1 MRLIAKQA
9 RRAAIGCG
17 VLAAALSLAACG
29 GSSEPTSDFEPTR
42 IIAFG
47 DETSSILDID
57 GTANGRKFSVNGTSL
72 TDNTAIDCRGHP
84 NWLQTLAAAYGN
96 FVFPTCNP
104 AGSAVFDPPNRIRA
118 TVGAR
123 AADLAA
129 QIDAQVAESAFQDDD
144 LVTVLVGVN
153 DILAQ
158 YQQYPTVSEV
168 QLTANV
174 EAAGRLVGSQVNRLA
189 NSGPRVIISTIPDIS
204 FSPYAIAEKA
214 AHIDTDR
221 QELIERL
228 VDAFNTSLK
237 LALEN
242 DGHKIGLVQLDEAVR
257 QVVNFPGT
265 YGIVSSSLAVC
276 DLSKSQLT
284 PPSTLDCTEFTLIP
298 FGSGAT
304 FLWAD
309 DRHLSSGGQAMLGD
323 LAVSRAL
330 NNPF

>member
-9 RRAAIGCG
+9 RRAAMGCG
-17 VLAAALSLAACG
+17 VLAAMVLLASCG
-29 GSSEPTSDFEPTR
+29 GSEETSEFHPGR

-57 GTANGRKFSVNGTSL
+57 GNFNGHKFSVNGSSVVSGTG
-72 TDNTAIDCRGHP
+72 IDCRTNP
-84 NWLQTLAAAYGN
+84 IWIQTVAAAFGN

-123 AADLAA
+123 AADLSS
-129 QIDAQVAESAFQDDD
+129 QVDAQLAESGFRDDD
-144 LVTVLVGVN
+144 LVTVLVGVH
-153 DILAQ
+153 DVLLQ
-158 YQQYPTVSEV
+158 YTQYPTVSEV

-174 EAAGRLVGSQVNRLA
+174 EAAGIEVARQVNRLA
-189 NSGPRVIISTIPDIS
+189 NADAKVIVATIPDVR
-204 FSPYAIAEKA
+204 FSPYARAERA

-221 QELIERL
+221 QELIGRL
-228 VDAFNTSLK
+228 VEKFNEALK
-237 LALEN
+237 LELIN
-242 DGHKIGLVQLDEAVR
+242 DGRRIGLVLLDEAVR

-265 YGIVSSSLAVC
+265 NGIVNSSLGVC

-284 PPSTLDCTEFTLIP
+284 PPSILDCTESTLIVN
-298 FGSGAT
+298 GTGAS

-309 DRHLSSGGQAMLGD
+309 DRHLSYGGQLMLGQ
-323 LAVSRAL
+323 LAASRAV

>member
-9 RRAAIGCG
+9 RRAAICCG
-17 VLAAALSLAACG
+17 VLAAALTLAACG
-29 GSSEPTSDFEPTR
+29 GSEPSSDFEPTR

-57 GTANGRKFSVNGTSL
+57 GNANGRKFSVNGTSA

-96 FVFPTCNP
+96 YVFPTCNP

-129 QIDAQVAESAFQDDD
+129 QIDAQVAESAFQDND

-153 DILAQ
+153 DIFAQ

-174 EAAGRLVGSQVNRLA
+174 EAAGRLVGREVNRLA
-189 NSGPRVIISTIPDIS
+189 NAGPRVLIATLPDVS

-214 AHIDTDR
+214 AYIDTDR
-221 QELIERL
+221 QELIQRL

-237 LALEN
+237 LELEN
-242 DGHKIGLVQLDEAVR
+242 DGHKIGLVLLDEAVR

-265 YGIVSSSLAVC
+265 YGIVNSSQAVC

-309 DRHLSSGGQAMLGD
+309 DRHMSSGGQAMLGQ
-323 LAVSRAL
+323 LAASRAL

>member
-17 VLAAALSLAACG
+17 VLAATLLLAACG
-29 GSSEPTSDFEPTR
+29 GSEPTSTFHPTR

-57 GTANGRKFSVNGTSL
+57 GNFNGHKFSVNGTNIN
-72 TDNTAIDCRGHP
+72 DNTAIDCRGHP
-84 NWLQTLAAAYGN
+84 NWLQTLGSAFGT

-123 AADLAA
+123 AEDLAA
-129 QIDAQVAESAFQDDD
+129 QIDAQVAESSFQDTD

-153 DILAQ
+153 DVLAQ
-158 YQQYPTVSEV
+158 YQQYPTLSEIE
-168 QLTANV
+168 LTANV
-174 EAAGRLVGSQVNRLA
+174 EAAGTLVGRQVNRLA
-189 NSGPRVIISTIPDIS
+189 DAGARVIISTIPDVAL
-204 FSPYAIAEKA
+204 SPYGIAEKA
-214 AHIDTDR
+214 AHVDTDR
-221 QELIERL
+221 QALLRRL
-228 VDAFNTSLK
+228 VDAFNASLK
-237 LALEN
+237 LQIDN
-242 DGHKIGLVQLDEAVR
+242 DGHKIGLVLLDEAVR
-257 QVVNFPGT
+257 QVVKFPGT
-265 YGIVSSSLAVC
+265 HGILDGSRAVC
-276 DLSKSQLT
+276 DLSQSQLT

-309 DRHLSSGGQAMLGD
+309 DRHLSSGGHAMLGQ
-323 LAVSRAL
+323 LAASRAL

>member
-9 RRAAIGCG
+9 RRAAIGG
-17 VLAAALSLAACG
+17 VLAAMLGLAACG
-29 GSSEPTSDFEPTR
+29 GSEPVSDFHPAR
-42 IIAFG
+42 FIAFG

-57 GTANGRKFSVNGTSL
+57 GNFNGHKFSVNGTNIN
-72 TDNTAIDCRGHP
+72 DNTAVDCRGHP
-84 NWLQTLAAAYGN
+84 NWLQTLAAAYGPN

-104 AGSAVFDPPNRIRA
+104 EGSAVFDPPNRIRA

-123 AADLAA
+123 ADDLAA
-129 QIDAQVAESAFQDDD
+129 QIDAQLAESDFRDGD
-144 LVTVLVGVN
+144 LVTVLVGAN
-153 DILAQ
+153 DVLAQ

-168 QLTANV
+168 DLTANV
-174 EAAGRLVGSQVNRLA
+174 EAAGTLVARQVNRIA
-189 NSGPRVIISTIPDIS
+189 DAGAKVIIATIPDVS
-204 FSPYAIAEKA
+204 LSPFGIAEKA

-221 QELIERL
+221 QALIRRL
-228 VDAFNTSLK
+228 VDAFNTALK
-237 LALEN
+237 LQLEN
-242 DGHKIGLVQLDEAVR
+242 DGHKIGLVLLDEAVR
-257 QVVNFPGT
+257 QVVKFPGSH
-265 YGIVSSSLAVC
+265 GILDGSHAVC

-309 DRHLSSGGQAMLGD
+309 DRHMSSGGQAMLGQ
-323 LAVSRAL
+323 LAASRAL

>member
-17 VLAAALSLAACG
+17 VLAAALTLAACG
-29 GSSEPTSDFEPTR
+29 GSEPTSDFEPTR

-57 GTANGRKFSVNGTSL
+57 GNANGRKFSVNGTSV

-84 NWLQTLAAAYGN
+84 TWLQTLAAAYGP

-104 AGSAVFDPPNRIRA
+104 AGSSVFDPPNRIRA

-123 AADLAA
+123 AADLAT
-129 QIDAQVAESAFQDDD
+129 QIDAQIAESGFQDSD

-153 DILAQ
+153 DVLAQ

-168 QLTANV
+168 QLKANV
-174 EAAGRLVGSQVNRLA
+174 EAAGTLVGREVNRLA
-189 NSGPRVIISTIPDIS
+189 NSGPRVIIATIPDIA
-204 FSPYAIAEKA
+204 FSPYATAERA

-221 QELIERL
+221 QALIQRH
-228 VDAFNTSLK
+228 VDAFNPSLK
-237 LALEN
+237 LQIEN
-242 DGHKIGLVQLDEAVR
+242 DGHKIGLVLLDEAVR

-265 YGIVSSSLAVC
+265 YGILDSSHAVC

-309 DRHLSSGGQAMLGD
+309 DRHMSSGGQAMLGQ